1 MVTLFD
7 YTRYTHIEKIY
18 NSFWSLKCMAMN
30 EYQVVLQWQI
40 HQWTN
45 ELMNQFVERGKKS
58 IYIILQGDDK
68 WSDCRESFIC
78 YEESI
83 LRREWKKQKSEPGK
97 RTFDWN
103 KLYDHLKL
111 QKYPVL
117 LLFCKDFHYAFISI
131 YFCWNPLSK
140 IIKNYFSKIGFV
152 KICST
157 DNLFP
162 QDIYLKMMFNERC
175 STFWW
180 K

>member
-18 NSFWSLKCMAMN
+18 NSVWSLKCIAMN
-30 EYQVVLQWQI
+30 EYHVVLQWQMN
-40 HQWTN
+40 QWTN

-111 QKYPVL
+111 PNTLFYYFSAKIFIMHNSFLYIFVEIHYLKL
-117 LLFCKDFHYAFISI
+117 L
-131 YFCWNPLSK
+131 K
-140 IIKNYFSKIGFV
+140 IIF
-152 KICST
+152 
-157 DNLFP
+157 
-162 QDIYLKMMFNERC
+162 LK
-175 STFWW
+175 
-180 K
+180 